1 MTMKLIMNWD
11 IKIGRD
17 QEYFEFIVR
26 EWVPATQRL
35 GLQTIGAWYSI
46 YTRDTD
52 QPRIMAEAI
61 TDDRDTMRNILRSPD
76 WKRIQEKLKDYVENY
91 TQKVVF
97 TSGDFQI

>member
-46 YTRDTD
+46 YTRDMD

-61 TDDRDTMRNILRSPD
+61 TDDRDTMRNILRSPE
-76 WKRIQEKLKDYVENY
+76 WKHIQEKLKDYVENY